1 MTAPVP
7 SGHSHAPNAVV
18 EALTRKIG
26 PLPAYAYVLIIVGAA
41 FAYRA
46 YKSRTAKPALA
57 IVPALTTDPSSVGN
71 TSSPSIATPVP
82 APLPVQS
89 DVLPPVNGTP
99 VYKRFVDTASGGA
112 NGNHGL
118 VYQIL
123 NGIATPLT
131 NSEWVGLGSPKIQNV
146 TTADLDYGLVHN
158 TVSVPAVPYTPTR
171 TAQPQGHPYTVH
183 PTDTHESIAHAVYG
197 SPDAAPKVATASGG
211 TLTAGSRLVLP
222 E

>member
-7 SGHSHAPNAVV
+7 EVHAHGSNSVV
-18 EALTRKIG
+18 AALTRKIG

-46 YKSRTAKPALA
+46 YKSRTATTPVAA
-57 IVPALTTDPSSVGN
+57 VVPDLTTDPSSVGN
-71 TSSPSIATPVP
+71 ASSPSIATPT
-82 APLPVQS
+82 PLPVQT

-99 VYKRFVDTASGGA
+99 VYKRFVDTATGGA
-112 NGNHGL
+112 NQNHGL

-158 TVSVPAVPYTPTR
+158 TSPAPAVPYTPTR

-197 SPDAAPKVATASGG
+197 SPDAAPKVVAASGG
-211 TLTAGSRLVLP
+211 SLTAGTRIVLP